1 MSHESSSREREPE
14 KESRG
19 GIFPPKAGQ
28 AAGPVMIEREV
39 RAVCR
44 NAQELLD
51 FHERFVDALRCAV
64 SATGFQDALSPT
76 GEGWLGKGGG
86 DEMVTGEIERAIAM
100 VVEKFVHEVS
110 VPSQLLFPFAFAHVA
125 DRLAVLAD
133 RARRSA
139 YTSGIAPGTLLRW
152 TWCAARRT
160 GGRWCGRR
168 MSSDAR

>member
-51 FHERFVDALRCAV
+51 FHERFLDELRAAV
-64 SATGFQDALSPT
+64 NATGFEEAFSPA
-76 GEGWLGKGGG
+76 GVGWPGKGGG
-86 DEMVTGEIERAIAM
+86 EELVMEEIEQAIGD
-100 VVEKFVHEVS
+100 VVEKFVREVS
-110 VPSQLLFPFAFAHVA
+110 ACMRLLGAHMT
-125 DRLAVLAD
+125 D
-133 RARRSA
+133 RA
-139 YTSGIAPGTLLRW
+139 
-152 TWCAARRT
+152 CAN
-160 GGRWCGRR
+160 
-168 MSSDAR
+168 